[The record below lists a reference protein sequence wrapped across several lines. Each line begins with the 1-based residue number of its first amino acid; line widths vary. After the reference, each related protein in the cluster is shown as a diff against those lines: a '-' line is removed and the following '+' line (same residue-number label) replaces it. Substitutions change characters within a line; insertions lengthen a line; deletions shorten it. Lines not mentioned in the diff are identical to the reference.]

1 MKNYLLIIT
10 IGLAFTTSFYACK
23 SGRTITKAMA
33 PKDTMVIV
41 VKTNNTADSIAEIK
55 SIVEI
60 IKKQKINYKTF
71 NAKIKLDIQGSKEN
85 TPDLIANVKMIKDSV
100 IWISISATL
109 FNYEVFRA
117 YITKDSVTLLD
128 KREKEVRYRSI
139 DYLQDITN
147 IPFDFATLQDLI
159 VGNPI
164 FFNEQNIV
172 VKKIDK
178 YTLVN
183 TIDKGFK
190 NLITLALPN
199 NQLVHCKLDDVDITE
214 NRTADFTFD
223 DYENAGGFSFSTKRE
238 IIATEKN
245 KLVVNMNF
253 KQYEF
258 NKELSINFSVPKSYK
273 KK

>member
-128 KREKEVRYRSI
+128 KREKEVQIGR
-139 DYLQDITN
+139 
-147 IPFDFATLQDLI
+147 AH
-159 VGNPI
+159 V
-164 FFNEQNIV
+164 
-172 VKKIDK
+172 
-178 YTLVN
+178 
-183 TIDKGFK
+183 
-190 NLITLALPN
+190 
-199 NQLVHCKLDDVDITE
+199 
-214 NRTADFTFD
+214 
-223 DYENAGGFSFSTKRE
+223 
-238 IIATEKN
+238 
-245 KLVVNMNF
+245 
-253 KQYEF
+253 
-258 NKELSINFSVPKSYK
+258 
-273 KK
+273 